1 MKGDFAGKLSVLLA
15 ATMLT
20 AIIGGCGKTSTE
32 TFVETGSTVTEQTTE
47 ESVALNFIAE
57 KLARTAKRVE
67 YLRSNGNSDLY
78 SFDFIEKLEG
88 NPLEGKTICVLGSS
102 VADGYS
108 SNHYAMGE
116 FFEARF
122 GCKLIKETESGT
134 TLTNLYR
141 NSYVSRMV
149 NNIDAEEEID
159 LFICQLSTNDAS
171 NNLRLGEVSESTN
184 LYDFNQWTI
193 IGSMECIIGY
203 AKETWNCPVVFFTG
217 SYYDNESY
225 EDMVNALSQLQ
236 KKWDIG
242 VINLYHNDEFNNISD
257 EMRSVYMSDDIHPN
271 MAGYRDW
278 WGPEME
284 KQLLEYLEKAE
295 TK

>member
-1 MKGDFAGKLSVLLA
+1 MKGDFVRKMSVILA
-15 ATMLT
+15 VAMLATTFM
-20 AIIGGCGKTSTE
+20 GCGNTNTE
-32 TFVETGSTVTEQTTE
+32 TPDKTGVTVTEQTTE
-47 ESVALNFIAE
+47 ASTAVNFIAE
-57 KLARTAKRVE
+57 KLVLTAKRAK

-78 SFDFIEKLEG
+78 SFDLIEKLEG

-108 SNHYAMGE
+108 SNHYAVGE
-116 FFEARF
+116 YFEARF
-122 GCKLIKETESGT
+122 GCELIKETESGT

-149 NNIDAEEEID
+149 NNIDAAEEID

-171 NNLRLGEVSESTN
+171 NNLRIGEVSESTN
-184 LYDFNQWTI
+184 LFDFNQWTI

-217 SYYDNESY
+217 SYYDNEAY
-225 EDMVNALSQLQ
+225 ENMVNALLELQ
-236 KKWDIG
+236 EKWDIG

-257 EMRSVYMSDDIHPN
+257 EMRSIYMSDDIHPN

-284 KQLLEYLEKAE
+284 KQLLEYLEE
-295 TK
+295 Q

>member
-1 MKGDFAGKLSVLLA
+1 MKSNLVRKLSALLA
-15 ATMLT
+15 AAMLT
-20 AIIGGCGKTSTE
+20 AIIGGCGKTNAE
-32 TFVETGSTVTEQTTE
+32 TPGETDSMVTEQATE
-47 ESVALNFIAE
+47 ASTAVKFIVE
-57 KLARTAKRVE
+57 KLALTAKRAE
-67 YLRSNGNSDLY
+67 YLRSNGNSDMY
-78 SFDFIEKLEG
+78 SFDKIEKLEG

-108 SNHYAMGE
+108 SNHYAVGE
-116 FFEARF
+116 YFEARF
-122 GCKLIKETESGT
+122 GCELIKETESGT

-149 NNIDAEEEID
+149 NNIDATEEID

-171 NNLRLGEVSESTN
+171 SKLKLGEVSESRN

-217 SYYDNESY
+217 SYYDNAAY

-236 KKWDIG
+236 EKWGIG
-242 VINLYHNDEFNNISD
+242 VLNLYHNDEFNNISD
-257 EMRSVYMSDDIHPN
+257 EMRSIYMSDDIHPN

-284 KQLLEYLEKAE
+284 KQLLEYLEE
-295 TK
+295 Q

>member
-1 MKGDFAGKLSVLLA
+1 MKSAFIGKLSVLLA
-15 ATMLT
+15 TAMFT
-20 AIIGGCGKTSTE
+20 AIIGGCGKTNAE
-32 TFVETGSTVTEQTTE
+32 TPDETDRMVTEQTTE
-47 ESVALNFIAE
+47 DATAVKFIGE
-57 KLARTAKRVE
+57 KLALTAKRAE
-67 YLRSNGNSDLY
+67 YLRSNGNSDMY
-78 SFDFIEKLEG
+78 SFDSIEKLEG

-102 VADGYS
+102 VAEGYS
-108 SNHYAMGE
+108 SNHYAVGE
-116 FFEARF
+116 YFEARF
-122 GCKLIKETESGT
+122 GCELIKETESGT

-149 NNIDAEEEID
+149 NNIDAAEEID

-171 NNLRLGEVSESTN
+171 NKLRLGEVSESKN
-184 LYDFNQWTI
+184 LNDFNQWTI

-217 SYYDNESY
+217 SNYDNAAY

-236 KKWDIG
+236 EKWDIG
-242 VINLYHNDEFNNISD
+242 VLNLYHNDEFNNISD
-257 EMRSVYMSDDIHPN
+257 EMRSIYMSDDIHPN

-284 KQLLEYLEKAE
+284 KQLLEYLEE
-295 TK
+295 Q

>member
-1 MKGDFAGKLSVLLA
+1 MKGTYAGKLSVLLA

-20 AIIGGCGKTSTE
+20 AIIGGCGKTNTE
-32 TFVETGSTVTEQTTE
+32 MSAQNDGTVTEQTSEGST
-47 ESVALNFIAE
+47 ALKFIGE
-57 KLARTAKRVE
+57 KTARIAKRAG
-67 YLRSNGNSDLY
+67 YLHSNGNSDWY
-78 SFDFIEKLEG
+78 SFDKIEKLEG

-102 VADGYS
+102 VAEGYS
-108 SNHYAMGE
+108 SYQYAVGE
-116 FFEARF
+116 YFKARF
-122 GCKLIKETESGT
+122 GCELIKETESGT

-149 NNIDAEEEID
+149 NNIDAAEEID

-171 NNLRLGEVSESTN
+171 NKLKLGEVSESTN

-193 IGSMECIIGY
+193 IGSIECIIGY
-203 AKETWNCPVVFFTG
+203 AKDTWNCPVVFFTG
-217 SYYDNESY
+217 SYYDNAAY
-225 EDMVNALSQLQ
+225 EDMVNALSLLQ
-236 KKWDIG
+236 EKWDIG

-257 EMRSVYMSDDIHPN
+257 EMRSIYMSDDIHPN

-284 KQLLEYLEKAE
+284 KQLLEYLEE
-295 TK
+295 Q